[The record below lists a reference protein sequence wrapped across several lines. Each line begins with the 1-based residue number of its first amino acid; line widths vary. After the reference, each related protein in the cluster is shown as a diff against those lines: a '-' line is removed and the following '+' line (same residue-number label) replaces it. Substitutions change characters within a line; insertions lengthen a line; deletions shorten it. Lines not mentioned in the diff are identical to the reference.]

1 MMFFYSFRKI
11 FKRFYFVEVFLIGW
25 PINKIL
31 AYSTSFNGW
40 QYLNIKVTNSFIVKS
55 WSAKYSS
62 YFSNFH
68 SYRWLIRHLKFQGII
83 LSSSLGQT
91 FITFAASE
99 IFKIFHRYF
108 RINSSYLIFKIFL
121 NHLKQ
126 LFSGI
131 LELKED
137 FVDRSFSKE
146 FI

>member
-1 MMFFYSFRKI
+1 MMFFHSFRKI

-25 PINKIL
+25 PMNKM
-31 AYSTSFNGW
+31 SPFNGC

-91 FITFAASE
+91 FITFAASA

-108 RINSSYLIFKIFL
+108 RINSNYLIFKIFL